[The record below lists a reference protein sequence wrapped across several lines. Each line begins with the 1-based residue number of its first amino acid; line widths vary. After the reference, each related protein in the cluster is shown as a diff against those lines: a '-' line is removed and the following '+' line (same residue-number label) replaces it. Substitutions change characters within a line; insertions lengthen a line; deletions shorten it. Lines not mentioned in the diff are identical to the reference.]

1 MTFRR
6 WWGGLPVLGASFF
19 LVSCSPPPPP
29 PGADVLSAAE
39 LGGPLPGL
47 NAEELAR
54 FEAGKAAFS
63 RIFLPED
70 GLGPVY
76 NENTCNACHST
87 PVTGGAG
94 GEEYDLH
101 ATFQADDGR
110 CDLLDTHGGSNVR
123 TQVTPA
129 ALAAG
134 VGPERTPAEANQ
146 RGLFTA
152 PALWGRGLVEAVAD
166 GTLLAMEDPED
177 VDGDGIS
184 GKVGRDASGRIGRF
198 RRKAD
203 VADLA
208 DIASGGVLVEL
219 GLTTPQHPE
228 EAVFSVDRIP
238 EGADPVPDPEI
249 DQATIDAIADFIR
262 FLAIPERNMPPGAAE
277 QAQVAEGERLF
288 HEVGCAACHI
298 PTLPT
303 GPNPVEAL
311 SNKVVPL
318 YSDLLLHDLGSDGAN
333 LCSPVASPSEFRT
346 EILLGVTMRPRF
358 MHDGTA
364 PTAWEA
370 IAMHGGEGVI
380 SRDAF
385 NALSELQRHA
395 VVAFVL
401 SL

>member
-1 MTFRR
+1 MMVQR
-6 WWGGLPVLGASFF
+6 WWRGPSILGASAL

-29 PGADVLSAAE
+29 PGAEILSAEE

-47 NAEELAR
+47 NAQELAR
-54 FEAGKAAFS
+54 FEAGKTMFS
-63 RIFLPED
+63 RIFLQED

-76 NENTCNACHST
+76 NENSCNACHST
-87 PVTGGAG
+87 PGIGGA
-94 GEEYDLH
+94 GEEYDIH
-101 ATFQADDGR
+101 ATFQADDGT
-110 CDLLDTHGGSNVR
+110 CDLLDSHGGGNVR

-129 ALAAG
+129 ARAAG
-134 VGPERTPAEANQ
+134 VGPERTPREANQ
-146 RGLFTA
+146 RGLFI
-152 PALWGRGLVEAVAD
+152 PPPLWGRGLVEAVAD
-166 GTLLAMEDPED
+166 GTLLAMEDPDD

-184 GKVGRDASGRIGRF
+184 GKVGRDAAGRIGRF

-219 GLTTPQHPE
+219 GLTTPQHPQE
-228 EAVFSVDRIP
+228 MVFSVDRLP
-238 EGADPVPDPEI
+238 NGADPAPDPEI
-249 DQATIDAIADFIR
+249 DQAGIDAIADFIR
-262 FLAIPERNMPPGAAE
+262 FLAIPARNMPPGEAE
-277 QAQVAEGERLF
+277 QTQVAEGERLF
-288 HEVGCAACHI
+288 HEAGCATCHI

-311 SNKVVPL
+311 SNKIVPL
-318 YSDLLLHDLGSDGAN
+318 YSDLLLHDLGTDGAN

-346 EILLGVTMRPRF
+346 EILLGVAMRARY

-364 PTAWEA
+364 PTVWEA
-370 IAMHGGEGVI
+370 IAMHGGEGI
-380 SRDAF
+380 MSRDAF
-385 NALSELQRHA
+385 DALPELERHA